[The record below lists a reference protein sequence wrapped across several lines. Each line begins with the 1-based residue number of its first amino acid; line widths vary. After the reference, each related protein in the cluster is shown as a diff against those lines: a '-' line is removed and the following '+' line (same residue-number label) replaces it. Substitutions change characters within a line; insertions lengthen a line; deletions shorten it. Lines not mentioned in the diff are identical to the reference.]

1 MSTEY
6 IKVIPAGKST
16 VPEYLGRICGQM
28 YVYESKYDSIVA
40 TVDLT
45 PLADEI
51 LAAYNNE
58 HHCGKRK
65 DGEGNVLPP
74 HCGFADMKAERL
86 SQMLARA
93 NRRVEELEAEV
104 ARLKEGKQCTLS

>member
-16 VPEYLGRICGQM
+16 VPEYLERISGHTF
-28 YVYESKYDSIVA
+28 VYESKHDSIVA
-40 TVDLT
+40 TVDLL

-51 LAAYNNE
+51 MAAYNNE
-58 HHCGKRK
+58 HHCDKRK
-65 DGEGNVLPP
+65 DGEGNELPP
-74 HCGFADMKAERL
+74 HCGFAEMKAERL

-93 NRRVEELEAEV
+93 NRRIEELEAGV